1 MHQQTWE
8 STVFTTIDKV
18 YEQLMSKQATEYFE
32 PVLSQSRT
40 AYRKQHSCKTSL
52 LRLVEN
58 WKLAI
63 DNKEFVSVLAVDM
76 SKAFD
81 SLFLPLLLNKL
92 KAYGFSENAPV
103 GSNTIPFPSTYEQS
117 KNGINNNHRMERR

>member
-1 MHQQTWE
+1 MYQQTWE

-40 AYRKQHSCKTSL
+40 AYRKQHSRKTSL

-58 WKLAI
+58 W
-63 DNKEFVSVLAVDM
+63 
-76 SKAFD
+76 
-81 SLFLPLLLNKL
+81 P
-92 KAYGFSENAPV
+92 
-103 GSNTIPFPSTYEQS
+103 
-117 KNGINNNHRMERR
+117 